1 MVRPL
6 AAVALPTLL
15 PHKYTLHVGRRYF
28 EDVRGDHLWWF
39 E

>member
-6 AAVALPTLL
+6 AAVALPTL
-15 PHKYTLHVGRRYF
+15 PPYKYTLRVGKRYF
-28 EDVRGDHLWWF
+28 EDVREDHLWWF